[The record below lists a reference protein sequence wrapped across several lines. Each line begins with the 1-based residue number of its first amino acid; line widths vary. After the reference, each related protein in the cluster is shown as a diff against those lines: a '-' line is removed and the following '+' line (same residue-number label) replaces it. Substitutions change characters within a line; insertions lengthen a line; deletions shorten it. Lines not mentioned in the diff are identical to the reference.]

1 MLLAKIEEESDK
13 GSRKAAFPSCR
24 AEDCVLELKE
34 VGRSEY
40 IYLEVG
46 SAALCLE
53 VASLLEVA
61 PAYIRGKV

>member
-1 MLLAKIEEESDK
+1 MFSNGKRWEE
-13 GSRKAAFPSCR
+13 
-24 AEDCVLELKE
+24 VN
-34 VGRSEY
+34 